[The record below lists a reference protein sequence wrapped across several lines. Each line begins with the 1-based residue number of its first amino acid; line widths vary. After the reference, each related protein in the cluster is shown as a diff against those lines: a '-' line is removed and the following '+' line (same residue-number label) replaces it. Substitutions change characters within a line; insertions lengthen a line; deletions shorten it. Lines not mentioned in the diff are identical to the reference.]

1 MLLRV
6 VDFETTGLPPDAAI
20 CEVGWCDV
28 IDGIVGE
35 QGSMLVN
42 PKRPISIEAMAT
54 HHIRDHEV
62 ADAQPIDIGLR
73 RLMVGAPDVFVAHNA
88 TFEQEFF
95 QGGAADWICTLKVA
109 RRLWPDAPRHT
120 NSVLRY
126 YLDLDLD
133 QERAMPPHRAAPD
146 AYVTAHILAKALTLA
161 SVTDMVQWTK
171 QPSLLPRCTFGQH
184 NGKAWDEVPTSYLA
198 WMASNEGMDADK
210 RYTARYHLKRR
221 GVGNS
226 GRRAS

>member
-6 VDFETTGLPPDAAI
+6 IDFESTGLPPDAAI
-20 CEVGWCDV
+20 VEVGWCDV
-28 IDGIVGE
+28 IDGVVGE

-42 PKRPISIEAMAT
+42 PKRPIGIEAMAV

-62 ADAQPIDIGLR
+62 AHAPAIDLGFR
-73 RLMVGAPDVFVAHNA
+73 RLMQGSPDVFVAHNA
-88 TFEQEFF
+88 EFEEHFF
-95 QGGAADWICTLKVA
+95 SGGGRPWICTLKVA

-126 YLDLDLD
+126 YLELDLD
-133 QERAMPPHRAAPD
+133 EERAMPPHRAAPD
-146 AYVTAHILAKALTLA
+146 AYVTAHILAKALPLA
-161 SVTDMVQWTK
+161 SIDDMVKWTK

-184 NGKAWDEVPTSYLA
+184 SGKTWDEVPTNYLT
-198 WMASNEGMDADK
+198 WMAGNEGMDSDK
-210 RYTARYHLKRR
+210 RYTARHHLKMR
-221 GVGNS
+221 GVGQQ

>member
-6 VDFETTGLPPDAAI
+6 IDFETTGLPPDAAI
-20 CEVGWCDV
+20 VEVGWCDV
-28 IDGIVGE
+28 VDGAVGE
-35 QGSMLVN
+35 QGGMLVN
-42 PKRPISIEAMAT
+42 PKRPIGIEAMAT

-62 ADAQPIDIGLR
+62 AEAEPIDLGLR
-73 RLMVGAPDVFVAHNA
+73 RLMEGKPDVFVAHNA
-88 TFEQEFF
+88 AFEQEFF
-95 QGGAADWICTLKVA
+95 RGGDSAWICTLKVA

-133 QERAMPPHRAAPD
+133 EERAMPPHRAAPD
-146 AYVTAHILAKALTLA
+146 AYVTAHILAKALPIA
-161 SVTDMVQWTK
+161 SIGDMVKWTK

-184 NGKAWDEVPTSYLA
+184 SGKVWDDVPTSYLT
-198 WMASNEGMDADK
+198 WMAGNEGMDADK
-210 RYTARYHLKRR
+210 RYTAKHHLKLR
-221 GVGNS
+221 GAGQ